1 MKRKKGV
8 YACGYTS
15 EEIFKDEEERTRVYN
30 LSEVDKELF
39 ITNKIEELNRTK
51 EVQSLYLAKEKSK
64 TNFKDSDNSDR
75 HLSDGE
81 VRGEE
86 DLSID
91 NLSPERRHSRSRSR
105 SRSNSSLHSDTES
118 LSNSEEDK
126 KSKTKA
132 KSIMITLPEIESVKI
147 TRQFCEKYWDLPIFN
162 DNIKDTFVRI
172 NMYSSKLNS
181 HSSSNSNSTGYCLG
195 QIIEIKENKAKPY
208 TFNSK
213 QCYKYINVKHANQ
226 EKQFTFQV
234 ISNSSINESEFNQW
248 KKHME
253 ENSLAFPTEE
263 VIKAINENIL
273 KITNFKYSD
282 EQLNE
287 IIIKRKK
294 EKIKNKDKNINIT
307 YELKILNERYN
318 ASIAKYEETKDEKY
332 LKMAKS
338 VQPEIESLEKMKEEK
353 EKQVNLIAMK
363 DRGSNINKKNI
374 EKQRIEDLK
383 HSLLNKKTERN
394 ENDMFN
400 PFKRKNCLPM
410 NLYESGCLND
420 DSKPNE
426 EEKKEDKKEE
436 NKNENDNEQE
446 AEADKKEPECYG
458 VVLFKQMQSIQKKI
472 KGFGSVLEEM
482 IEKDKKVNEDK
493 KKKGEDTFVDFD
505 MFFSLANINANKFNE
520 YIKEANKAVN
530 VDGKAKKLT
539 LEDF

>member
-1 MKRKKGV
+1 MKRKKGQ

-15 EEIFKDEEERTRVYN
+15 EDIFKDEEERTRVYN

-39 ITNKIEELNRTK
+39 ISNKIEELNRIK

-64 TNFKDSDNSDR
+64 TNFKDSDNSDK

-91 NLSPERRHSRSRSR
+91 NLSPERGRSRSR
-105 SRSNSSLHSDTES
+105 SRSNSSLHSDAES

-126 KSKTKA
+126 KTKTKT
-132 KSIMITLPEIESVKI
+132 KSIMITLSEIESVKI

-234 ISNSSINESEFNQW
+234 ISNSSINECEFNQW

-253 ENSLAFPTEE
+253 ENNLPFPNEE
-263 VIKAINENIL
+263 VIKNINDNIL

-282 EQLNE
+282 EQLSE

-318 ASIAKYEETKDEKY
+318 ASIAKYEETKDEQY

-338 VQPEIESLEKMKEEK
+338 VLPEIESLEKMKEEK

-363 DRGSNINKKNI
+363 DRVSNINKKNI
-374 EKQRIEDLK
+374 EKQRLEDLK

-420 DSKPNE
+420 DNNNNVE
-426 EEKKEDKKEE
+426 EEKKDDKKEE
-436 NKNENDNEQE
+436 IKNDNENNEQE
-446 AEADKKEPECYG
+446 IESEKKEPECYG

-472 KGFGSVLEEM
+472 KGFGNMLEEM

-505 MFFSLANINANKFNE
+505 MFFSLANINASKFND
-520 YIKEANKAVN
+520 YIKEANKSVN
-530 VDGKAKKLT
+530 SDGKAKILR